1 MIVICKAC
9 GTSYA
14 SSGLKP
20 QRCNLCED
28 ARQFVP
34 ATGQEWIDL
43 PALLASHANL
53 WRQQD
58 ANLLSITTVPAF
70 AIGQRAFLLRTAE
83 GNILWD

>member
-14 SSGLKP
+14 SSGSKP
-20 QRCNLCED
+20 PRCNLCED